1 MTGGGVS
8 DSDMPSQPWTAR
20 QDVFPV
26 EDTSLAALLAGNGLP
41 AGAGA
46 DLRPVADVLA
56 ALTARPAS
64 DELTGLAAARAEF
77 RRHIVLPV
85 QVRQSPRRR
94 PGGLAS
100 RLGTKV
106 GAVAAVVAM
115 GLGGAAAAAYADAL
129 PGQWQQFAHRTIGA
143 PASMKT
149 APDLARRLRGRE
161 RPAHDTP
168 AGTGA
173 AAPAADRPCAA
184 YQHALAHGTV
194 SQQAAALR
202 NLVKAAPPAGKVTSW
217 CAAPPYSRQPAQT
230 HSSGPSAGHGFPYH
244 AGPPHNAGPPA
255 PRPSA
260 HRGGTPA
267 PVPRTTTSIGAGG
280 TELIAGP

>member
-1 MTGGGVS
+1 M
-8 DSDMPSQPWTAR
+8 
-20 QDVFPV
+20 
-26 EDTSLAALLAGNGLP
+26 
-41 AGAGA
+41 
-46 DLRPVADVLA
+46 ADVLA

-64 DELTGLAAARAEF
+64 DELTGLATARAEF

-85 QVRQSPRRR
+85 QARQSPRRR
-94 PGGLAS
+94 LGGLAP
-100 RLGTKV
+100 RLGAKV

-149 APDLARRLRGRE
+149 APDLVRRPRGRE
-161 RPAHDTP
+161 RPAHEAQARTVRP
-168 AGTGA
+168 
-173 AAPAADRPCAA
+173 APAADRPCAA

-202 NLVKAAPPAGKVTSW
+202 NLVKAAGPAGKVTSW
-217 CAAPPYSRQPAQT
+217 CAALPYSRLPAWT

-244 AGPPHNAGPPA
+244 AGPPHHAGPPA
-255 PRPSA
+255 ARPSA
-260 HRGGTPA
+260 HRGGPPV
-267 PVPRTTTSIGAGG
+267 PVPRTTTSIGARG